1 LRVGGLADDAADG
14 RRVPR
19 QGVDVDFGPHIPHS
33 GGRIAAASKLAAKF
47 VKLLYSFVTD
57 GGVK

>member
-1 LRVGGLADDAADG
+1 MADDAADG